1 MEAAGV
7 PPVAAYG
14 GSNHPSVPVD
24 PTIQEDVKIAEM
36 EDQTLGS
43 KMMHF

>member
-7 PPVAAYG
+7 PPVACG

-24 PTIQEDVKIAEM
+24 PTIQEDVKIAGM
-36 EDQTLGS
+36 EDQTLG
-43 KMMHF
+43 FFQ